1 MSNERREH
9 NTVCRKSRMWD
20 SRHNNYNYFNKRW
33 GMTLHRENHH
43 QMKKKK
49 KKSNVCGLV
58 NRSTWAVIF
67 LVYFPMVSSFISS
80 ACITLEKEGMFY
92 SQSCASH
99 SFQKALAPI
108 SPGSPHTNKSV
119 CRCLMSPSW
128 VQWDQHWK
136 LAPRGEQEPTIVSML
151 NDVGLALMTQGIL

>member
-1 MSNERREH
+1 MREG
-9 NTVCRKSRMWD
+9 NTIQYVGKAECEIVGTTITTTLIKGGEWLSAE
-20 SRHNNYNYFNKRW
+20 KIIIRW
-33 GMTLHRENHH
+33 
-43 QMKKKK
+43 KKKN
-49 KKSNVCGLV
+49 KSNVCGLV

-108 SPGSPHTNKSV
+108 SPGSPHTNQSV